1 MEELTLE
8 LGYPDSQAKAL
19 SPNVK
24 ATQAFVGDLG
34 SRNWQEVQCGNLLG
48 PGPKGRRT

>member
-24 ATQAFVGDLG
+24 ATQALG
-34 SRNWQEVQCGNLLG
+34 SRSWQEVQCGNLLG